1 MEHEK
6 YFKTLGTMARDL
18 PRVFRAQISAGIVYK
33 NEFISFGSNQLKTHP
48 FQQKFSKHEDAI
60 YLHAE
65 TDAIKN
71 ALKVLTQDQL
81 ARSTLYVCR
90 LKQVSSEDTKK
101 VWGLAKPCLGCQRA
115 ISTFGI
121 RNVYFTTD
129 RENHFECM

>member
-1 MEHEK
+1 MKHDK
-6 YFKTLGTMARDL
+6 YFKTLGLIARDL

-71 ALKVLTQDQL
+71 ALKVLTQEQL
-81 ARSTLYVCR
+81 ARSTLYICR
-90 LKQVSSEDTKK
+90 LKQISSEDERK
-101 VWGLAKPCLGCQRA
+101 VWGLAKPCPGCQRA
-115 ISTFGI
+115 IATFGI
-121 RNVYFTTD
+121 KDVYYTTD
-129 RENHFECM
+129 RDNHFECM